1 METQKPYK
9 EPPISPSLSLSLPSL
24 SLTLQAVSHVSS
36 GRGKCHGVEYA
47 AAFYRLLNLM
57 TTTTTTV
64 EATPTPT
71 PTAAATRLWQL
82 SKRNVA
88 HATWLQTQT
97 RKGSLP
103 ALSYE
108 LAR

>member
-9 EPPISPSLSLSLPSL
+9 EPPISLSLSLSVFSF
-24 SLTLQAVSHVSS
+24 TLQAASHVSS
-36 GRGKCHGVEYA
+36 GRGKCHGAEYA

-57 TTTTTTV
+57 TTTTV

-71 PTAAATRLWQL
+71 PTAAATRQWQL

-103 ALSYE
+103 GLSYE